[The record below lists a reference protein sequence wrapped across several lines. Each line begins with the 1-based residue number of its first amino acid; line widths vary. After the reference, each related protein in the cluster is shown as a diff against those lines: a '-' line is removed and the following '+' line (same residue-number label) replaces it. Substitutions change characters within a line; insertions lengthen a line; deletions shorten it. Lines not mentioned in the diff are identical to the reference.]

1 MAKQR
6 KPGGRVTPKGTKN
19 PGAAKR
25 DQGPEGHDAVAAHQ
39 HDLPDRVRR
48 SATPFA
54 ARPVSHNRGNR

>member
-19 PGAAKR
+19 PESTKR
-25 DQGPEGHDAVAAHQ
+25 DTGPEGHDTVAAHQ

-48 SATPFA
+48 PQPFA
-54 ARPVSHNRGNR
+54 GRPVSHTRGNR